1 MNAKQESSWISL
13 LDDAIGIIV
22 IVVAIIAVLELTIS
36 FAYAFEVL
44 SLGLITMGIAW
55 ILWSVYI
62 LRDNKYARL
71 FMFVTG
77 FVAIIISLIDF
88 IFLSLNPELLI
99 LYPAIA
105 MLMVGTSRLVLGLL
119 IRNVPIWIQMLQ
131 VLVGILTVNLAA
143 FVFIFPDA
151 GVSAML
157 ILLVIALFANGLVRL
172 IIGRTEL
179 KEKCMQPSGNDCE

>member
-1 MNAKQESSWISL
+1 MSGKQESSWIDL

-77 FVAIIISLIDF
+77 LVAIIISLIDF

-143 FVFIFPDA
+143 FVFIFPNV

-172 IIGRTEL
+172 VIGRTEL
-179 KEKCMQPSGNDCE
+179 KEKCMQPTSNDCD